1 MKVLHLAVHLGGG
14 IGKAHA
20 ALAPHLPADIRQ
32 RFVLLQEP
40 IDNRHVDTI
49 MRHGGEIIVGAD
61 APIIRRLIA
70 DADVVQFEYWGHPA
84 LDEFIAQ
91 IDLPQAKRVLGA
103 YFRASA
109 SRRCRCR
116 FARGRARGVDQ
127 PDFPAMTT
135 RAAPAKTSVINSG
148 FGFNNAPQRIHR
160 EKPSIA
166 YLGTVDFKK
175 LHRGIIDVV
184 DALDD
189 DMADDMAPVSLWG
202 HISPEVATC
211 AAAMRHPERIELR
224 GHTLD
229 PVSALA
235 EADIFLYPL
244 RRNHYGSA
252 ENALVEA
259 MSMGLVPVVLDNPAE
274 TKIVAHGK
282 SGFVAHTI
290 DECVS
295 YLRRLALAPSLREEM
310 GASAAREA
318 QIKSPARSADAFVEL
333 WAGLIAERGGV
344 GEKRAGCGEAICLIS
359 RTSLWSRFT
368 PSATN

>member
-1 MKVLHLAVHLGGG
+1 M
-14 IGKAHA
+14 
-20 ALAPHLPADIRQ
+20 
-32 RFVLLQEP
+32 
-40 IDNRHVDTI
+40 
-49 MRHGGEIIVGAD
+49 
-61 APIIRRLIA
+61 
-70 DADVVQFEYWGHPA
+70 
-84 LDEFIAQ
+84 
-91 IDLPQAKRVLGA
+91 
-103 YFRASA
+103 
-109 SRRCRCR
+109 
-116 FARGRARGVDQ
+116 
-127 PDFPAMTT
+127 
-135 RAAPAKTSVINSG
+135 
-148 FGFNNAPQRIHR
+148 
-160 EKPSIA
+160 
-166 YLGTVDFKK
+166 
-175 LHRGIIDVV
+175 V

-189 DMADDMAPVSLWG
+189 GMAPVSLWG
-202 HISPEVATC
+202 HISPEVASC

-229 PVSALA
+229 PVSVLA

-318 QIKSPARSADAFVEL
+318 QTKSPARSADAFVEL
-333 WAGLIAERGGV
+333 WAGLIVERGGV
-344 GEKRAGCGEAICLIS
+344 LVRQYA
-359 RTSLWSRFT
+359 
-368 PSATN
+368 

>member
-20 ALAPHLPADIRQ
+20 ALAPHLPADVRQ

-61 APIIRRLIA
+61 TPIIRRLIV

-84 LDEFIAQ
+84 LDELIAQ
-91 IDLPQAKRVLGA
+91 IDLPQASVCWVHISGFSKPSLPLPLLHAVERVALT
-103 YFRASA
+103 SPI
-109 SRRCRCR
+109 SR
-116 FARGRARGVDQ
+116 
-127 PDFPAMTT
+127 PLLPAQLLH
-135 RAAPAKTSVINSG
+135 KTSVINSG

-189 DMADDMAPVSLWG
+189 GMAPVSLWG

-259 MSMGLVPVVLDNPAE
+259 MSMGLVPVVLDNPVE

-318 QIKSPARSADAFVEL
+318 QTKSPARSADAFVEL

-344 GEKRAGCGEAICLIS
+344 VRQYA
-359 RTSLWSRFT
+359 
-368 PSATN
+368 

>member
-20 ALAPHLPADIRQ
+20 ALAPHLPADVRQ

-61 APIIRRLIA
+61 TPIIRRLIV

-84 LDEFIAQ
+84 LDELIAQ
-91 IDLPQAKRVLGA
+91 IDLPQASVCWVHISGFSKPSLPLPLLHAVERVALT
-103 YFRASA
+103 SPI
-109 SRRCRCR
+109 SR
-116 FARGRARGVDQ
+116 
-127 PDFPAMTT
+127 PLLPAQLLH
-135 RAAPAKTSVINSG
+135 KTSVINSG

-160 EKPSIA
+160 EKPLIA

-189 DMADDMAPVSLWG
+189 GMAPVSLWG

-259 MSMGLVPVVLDNPAE
+259 MSMGLVPVVLDNPVE

-318 QIKSPARSADAFVEL
+318 QTNSPARSADAFVEL

-344 GEKRAGCGEAICLIS
+344 VRQYA
-359 RTSLWSRFT
+359 
-368 PSATN
+368 

>member
-20 ALAPHLPADIRQ
+20 ALAPHLPADVRQ

-61 APIIRRLIA
+61 TPIIRRLIV

-84 LDEFIAQ
+84 LDELIAQ
-91 IDLPQAKRVLGA
+91 IDLPQASVCWVHISGFSKPSLPLPLLHAVERVALT
-103 YFRASA
+103 SPI
-109 SRRCRCR
+109 SR
-116 FARGRARGVDQ
+116 
-127 PDFPAMTT
+127 PLLPAQLLH
-135 RAAPAKTSVINSG
+135 KTSVINSG

-160 EKPSIA
+160 EKPLIA

-175 LHRGIIDVV
+175 LHREIIDVV

-189 DMADDMAPVSLWG
+189 GMAPVSLWG

-259 MSMGLVPVVLDNPAE
+259 MSMGLVPVVLDNPVE

-295 YLRRLALAPSLREEM
+295 YLRQLALAPSLREEM

-318 QIKSPARSADAFVEL
+318 QTNSPARSADAFVEL

-344 GEKRAGCGEAICLIS
+344 VRQYA
-359 RTSLWSRFT
+359 
-368 PSATN
+368 

>member
-1 MKVLHLAVHLGGG
+1 MKVLHLTVHLGGG

-40 IDNRHVDTI
+40 IDNRHVDII
-49 MRHGGEIIVGAD
+49 MRHGGEIVTGANI
-61 APIIRRLIA
+61 PMLRLLIA

-84 LDEFIAQ
+84 LDELIAEVG
-91 IDLPQAKRVLGA
+91 IPQASVCWLHISGLGKPSLPLPLLDSVGRVALT
-103 YFRASA
+103 SPI
-109 SRRCRCR
+109 SRPLLPPQLLR
-116 FARGRARGVDQ
+116 
-127 PDFPAMTT
+127 
-135 RAAPAKTSVINSG
+135 KTSFINSG
-148 FGFNNAPQRIHR
+148 FGFARMQAHSRPPRR
-160 EKPSIA
+160 KPTIA

-175 LHRGIIDVV
+175 LHRGIFDAVE
-184 DALDD
+184 ALDD
-189 DMADDMAPVSLWG
+189 DMTPVPLWG

-235 EADIFLYPL
+235 EADIFFYPL
-244 RRNHYGSA
+244 RRDHYGTA
-252 ENALVEA
+252 ENALLEA

-274 TKIVAHGK
+274 MEIVADGK

-295 YLRRLALAPSLREEM
+295 CLRRLVQAPSLCEEM

-318 QIKSPARSADAFVEL
+318 QTKSPARSANAFVEL
-333 WAGLIAERGGV
+333 WAGLIAERGD
-344 GEKRAGCGEAICLIS
+344 RAVRPVPRLRRRDRSHRVLVKQYA
-359 RTSLWSRFT
+359 
-368 PSATN
+368 